1 MSNTDSNGNGNAKA
15 PITYSQIKILG
26 IGSFGKA
33 YLVECNNDKVK
44 FSFLIQRL
52 LLLLKQ

>member
-1 MSNTDSNGNGNAKA
+1 MSQNENNINVQKQQV
-15 PITYSQIKILG
+15 TYTQIKILG

-44 FSFLIQRL
+44 EILI
-52 LLLLKQ
+52 

>member
-1 MSNTDSNGNGNAKA
+1 MSSNENNANVQK
-15 PITYSQIKILG
+15 PVTYTQIKILG

-44 FSFLIQRL
+44 NKVKLRV
-52 LLLLKQ
+52 

>member
-1 MSNTDSNGNGNAKA
+1 MSNPDSNAKANTKA

-44 FSFLIQRL
+44 ISN
-52 LLLLKQ
+52 

>member
-1 MSNTDSNGNGNAKA
+1 MSSNEGNQIIQK
-15 PITYSQIKILG
+15 PVTYTQIKILG

-44 FSFLIQRL
+44 NIF
-52 LLLLKQ
+52 

>member
-1 MSNTDSNGNGNAKA
+1 MSNTESNSNNTK
-15 PITYSQIKILG
+15 PVTYTQIKILG

-44 FSFLIQRL
+44 
-52 LLLLKQ
+52 

>member
-1 MSNTDSNGNGNAKA
+1 MSNNDSNSNSKPKVA
-15 PITYSQIKILG
+15 ITYSQIKILG

-44 FSFLIQRL
+44 NLFKFQRL
-52 LLLLKQ
+52 

>member
-1 MSNTDSNGNGNAKA
+1 MSKNEGKTEVQK
-15 PITYSQIKILG
+15 PVTYSQIKILG

-44 FSFLIQRL
+44 IFFKFSL
-52 LLLLKQ
+52 LQ

>member
-1 MSNTDSNGNGNAKA
+1 MSNSNDAKA

-44 FSFLIQRL
+44 KFILTNKDFSSN
-52 LLLLKQ
+52 